1 MENLLQSEIFCKGV
15 VAGINIYQQRI
26 ITSYNRKEPIK
37 IADNLFYLQS
47 GQDLLEQMMEE
58 LCR

>member
-1 MENLLQSEIFCKGV
+1 MENLLESEIFCKGV
-15 VAGINIYQQRI
+15 AAGINIYQQRI
-26 ITSYNRKEPIK
+26 LTAHKHKEPIK

-47 GQDLLEQMMEE
+47 GQELLEQMMKE

>member
-26 ITSYNRKEPIK
+26 ITSYKRKEPIK

>member
-1 MENLLQSEIFCKGV
+1 MENLLENEIFCKGV
-15 VAGINIYQQRI
+15 IAGINIYQQRI
-26 ITSYNRKEPIK
+26 LTAYKRKEPIK